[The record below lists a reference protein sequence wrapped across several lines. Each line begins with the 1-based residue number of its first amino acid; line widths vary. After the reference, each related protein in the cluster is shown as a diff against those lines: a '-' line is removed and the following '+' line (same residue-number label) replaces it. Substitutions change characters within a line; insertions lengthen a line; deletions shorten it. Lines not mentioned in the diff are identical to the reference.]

1 MLFSGT
7 VAFSWSAWQRLDVIG
22 ASRMPWFV
30 DNSVRS
36 YACSTTLPIFLGV
49 DIKTWQ
55 LRHSVR
61 AGSALKVS
69 EHGEVPT
76 LHAFICTSAA
86 PRWARNQ
93 NQNTGTLRVGASRRA
108 PIDYRHETTT
118 GQVLVVLSEAKRRRT
133 AKARPG
139 ARPREVCADLSGL
152 TQLCPCH

>member
-49 DIKTWQ
+49 EIKTWQ

-61 AGSALKVS
+61 AGSAMKVS
-69 EHGEVPT
+69 EHGGT
-76 LHAFICTSAA
+76 HIACHYLHISRAA
-86 PRWARNQ
+86 LGEKPKPKHGNVAGR
-93 NQNTGTLRVGASRRA
+93 RVSSST
-108 PIDYRHETTT
+108 YR
-118 GQVLVVLSEAKRRRT
+118 LPA
-133 AKARPG
+133 
-139 ARPREVCADLSGL
+139 
-152 TQLCPCH
+152 

>member
-55 LRHSVR
+55 LRHSVSV
-61 AGSALKVS
+61 GSATIV
-69 EHGEVPT
+69 
-76 LHAFICTSAA
+76 
-86 PRWARNQ
+86 
-93 NQNTGTLRVGASRRA
+93 
-108 PIDYRHETTT
+108 
-118 GQVLVVLSEAKRRRT
+118 
-133 AKARPG
+133 
-139 ARPREVCADLSGL
+139 
-152 TQLCPCH
+152 